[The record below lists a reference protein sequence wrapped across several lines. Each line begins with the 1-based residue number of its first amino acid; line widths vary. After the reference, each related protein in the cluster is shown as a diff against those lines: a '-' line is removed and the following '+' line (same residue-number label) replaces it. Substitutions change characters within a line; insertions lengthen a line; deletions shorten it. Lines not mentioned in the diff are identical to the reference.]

1 MAGGHGCEACL
12 VPGAAGTRGYTV
24 GKLCL
29 WQWRKPKGTGS
40 AIQRKT
46 RLRSRSHLQTKT
58 SLARASHGAQP
69 KGKGSWVSTAPTDY
83 GRGRKYQCSPNNSP
97 HLTEG
102 FTEEASP
109 DLGPEG
115 DVGFL
120 QVKMRQGTALEGV
133 KWGVGFLE

>member
-46 RLRSRSHLQTKT
+46 RLRSRSHLQTKNLT
-58 SLARASHGAQP
+58 GQS
-69 KGKGSWVSTAPTDY
+69 KSW
-83 GRGRKYQCSPNNSP
+83 
-97 HLTEG
+97 
-102 FTEEASP
+102 
-109 DLGPEG
+109 
-115 DVGFL
+115 
-120 QVKMRQGTALEGV
+120 GTAQGQRVLGV
-133 KWGVGFLE
+133 YRSHRLRERKEVSMLTKQQSTPHRRLHRGGVTGPGT